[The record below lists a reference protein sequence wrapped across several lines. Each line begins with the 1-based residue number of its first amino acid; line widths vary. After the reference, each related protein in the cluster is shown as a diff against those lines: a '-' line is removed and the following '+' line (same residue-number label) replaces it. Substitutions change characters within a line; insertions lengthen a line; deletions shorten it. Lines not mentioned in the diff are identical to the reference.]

1 MARNHARKRLRAAA
15 AQSRENPS
23 LLFTAKM
30 ALRILAVLL
39 PSLTIMRLAQRGSF
53 EATSTNELMAM
64 IQSTMPQS
72 FELSFPGANS
82 SASTTNLLRTGDNND
97 NSNNKP
103 QYKYRKYVE
112 LQDEVEKASKKHP
125 MPDGHRQ
132 ENSWSAFHRATL
144 VERAP
149 WLPRR
154 KKCKE
159 TCCVET
165 VAISLDQDDHQLIN
179 TRDGIELSDLVLPHG
194 RIQADKMQPDHLY
207 YFARTLDKAM
217 LPCIVPGTI
226 IGIENHND
234 LTVGFFH
241 EYRPN
246 IKVPYIISTTGSDG
260 DAPNVYEEY
269 IKDPLLIKWY
279 GTNPIYRTH
288 TDFRENVHKFE
299 PLNLGLSFQHPHER
313 NLLPYLKLNHF
324 INPFLDKSKWDLSK
338 NKLDFNKD
346 VFVHFGVRT
355 LPRKDLWRVLCP
367 TFATDK
373 ISCNQETE
381 KIKTH
386 DIYKEMSQFR
396 FGVSPPGM
404 GFDCYRTYEMFLL
417 GVIPVVED
425 QDILSHRLFE
435 GMPVVFVH
443 NLASVTSR
451 QEILDAIESYI
462 ASPKF
467 QNATFEEGWGRL
479 FLKHKRQQML
489 KDANRVREIVEDE
502 QGKKYYQAYRYSV
515 VGASDNSVDEA
526 KLKALRAP
534 WFDDPQPKFEPGEE
548 GWIEDWKD
556 KAVFKNYG

>member
-72 FELSFPGANS
+72 FELSFPGGANS
-82 SASTTNLLRTGDNND
+82 SQETTM
-97 NSNNKP
+97 NNK
-103 QYKYRKYVE
+103 QGHS
-112 LQDEVEKASKKHP
+112 DEVEKASKKHP
-125 MPDGHRQ
+125 MPDGQRQ

-149 WLPRR
+149 WLPLQR
-154 KKCKE
+154 

-194 RIQADKMQPDHLY
+194 IIQADKMQPDHLY

-313 NLLPYLKLNHF
+313 NLLPYMKSE
-324 INPFLDKSKWDLSK
+324 PFK
-338 NKLDFNKD
+338 NKLDSID
-346 VFVHFGVRT
+346 
-355 LPRKDLWRVLCP
+355 DLWKVLCP

-462 ASPKF
+462 
-467 QNATFEEGWGRL
+467 NATFEEGWGA
-479 FLKHKRQQML
+479 FPQTQAQQML
-489 KDANRVREIVEDE
+489 KDGQQVREIVEDE
-502 QGKKYYQAYRYSV
+502 QGRKYYQAYRYSV